1 LSAGESGGD
10 VEHRIAQRLRL
21 GPREIPVQQQVL
33 WLGTAESEQVL
44 RRFTCGGPKHPTYT
58 ALEALGRRCAPSSP
72 VTTSPTR
79 AAPRGPRRRSFGTSG
94 RHVVAHVL
102 EPLRVPESSTWF
114 TDCLPTYFVKS
125 GPGSQGER
133 LQTVYQPAGAADQTT
148 GAGDNLVDGLSSRS
162 APSLS
167 RGRRGSR
174 SQTSRYAIHDDTAGG
189 VLTCGRGANVEHGIV
204 PSLLGGP

>member
-1 LSAGESGGD
+1 

-94 RHVVAHVL
+94 RHVVARVL

-125 GPGSQGER
+125 GPGSQANGCRRSTNPRER
-133 LQTVYQPAGAADQTT
+133 LTRRPVRATTSSTGSVHAVRPA
-148 GAGDNLVDGLSSRS
+148 
-162 APSLS
+162 
-167 RGRRGSR
+167 
-174 SQTSRYAIHDDTAGG
+174 
-189 VLTCGRGANVEHGIV
+189 
-204 PSLLGGP
+204 